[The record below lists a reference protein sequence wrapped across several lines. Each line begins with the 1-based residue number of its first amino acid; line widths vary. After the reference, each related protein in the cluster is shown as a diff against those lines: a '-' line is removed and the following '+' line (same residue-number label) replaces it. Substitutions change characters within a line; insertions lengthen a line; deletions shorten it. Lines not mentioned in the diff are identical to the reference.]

1 MTKIMK
7 LGEGIKPRKWTV
19 EEKEIYDKA
28 HEMKTITEKVG
39 NYSIRRSSHSCSLKC
54 GKFYVIIKRWD
65 ATEEE
70 LVAKFEAKHPGVIQY
85 KYEEKMV
92 PAYPEYYRMFN

>member
-7 LGEGIKPRKWTV
+7 LGEGIKSREWTT

-39 NYSIRRSSHSCSLKC
+39 NYSIRRTSHSRSLKC
-54 GKFYVIIKRWD
+54 GKFWVIIKDRD

>member
-1 MTKIMK
+1 MK
-7 LGEGIKPRKWTV
+7 LGEGIKSRKLTA

-39 NYSIRRSSHSCSLKC
+39 NYSIHRTSHSRTLKC
-54 GKFYVIIKRWD
+54 GKFWVIIKDRD

-85 KYEEKMV
+85 EYEEKIV

>member
-7 LGEGIKPRKWTV
+7 LGEGIKSREWTT

-28 HEMKTITEKVG
+28 NEMKTVIEKVG
-39 NYSIRRSSHSCSLKC
+39 NYSIRRSSHSSTLKC
-54 GKFYVIIKRWD
+54 GKFWVIIKDRD
-65 ATEEE
+65 TTEEE
-70 LVAKFEAKHPGVIQY
+70 LVAKFEAKHPRVIQY
-85 KYEEKMV
+85 KYEEKIV